1 MAAIVGYNGNWNV
14 KCECYE
20 LPNSVDI
27 SNNRSVVR
35 VDIYV
40 GRNANT
46 NPSYFGGWLRGSVT
60 VDGQTQNFSGSA
72 DESGVSAG
80 EYRYVHVTL
89 DYSIPHNGDGS
100 KTVGI
105 SFNWEAYFN
114 PKSASGNGT
123 LDLTPIPRKTDCP
136 SLSVI
141 VKTPTSLTIS
151 PKAANTFQHSLQIF
165 YGNVS
170 YYVNANGNM
179 QSSEYK
185 FGTNVTRI
193 PITIPASFYSQFSG
207 ISGQGML
214 RLRTYNGNTY
224 IDQSDATLYVSVNQD
239 LCRPYVSS
247 YSVKDKNTKTLAIT
261 NSEDN
266 AVQYGSRLLITFDD
280 YYISDPEDTNTTIT
294 LKTINGTD
302 ITSLSSLYA
311 IEEAG
316 ASFMIALKNSRNITG
331 YTAIGIS
338 GSLYPYI
345 PLTFNIERLKR
356 PEPTTGEIELSY
368 NGNFYAGDFGTSITA
383 GKFQIGEELENENT
397 RFDIPNNLYQ
407 SLTSTTHDTDIIVG
421 TNYRLIERV
430 DVTTVDDTT
439 NAYYAL
445 MITDIEGQSTGTNFV
460 LYSVLVTTTE
470 GEEPVIQMQNPTTIG
485 ISGFTLGTITSI
497 NTTNSFYQY
506 IVNTDTEGTTIS
518 NTLTLTWK
526 YREKGASTWTTGGTL
541 TPTINASQNTYSGYT
556 SLGNGFD
563 YQKQYDFQFTAE
575 DLIHNSTGDGTITN
589 PINPIQVEQTV
600 TRGLPIFWWSENN
613 IHILGDLYIDGTI
626 HNNNS

>member
-1 MAAIVGYNGNWNV
+1 MA
-14 KCECYE
+14 
-20 LPNSVDI
+20 
-27 SNNRSVVR
+27 
-35 VDIYV
+35 
-40 GRNANT
+40 
-46 NPSYFGGWLRGSVT
+46 SVT
-60 VDGQTQNFSGSA
+60 LNLSISEA
-72 DESGVSAG
+72 S
-80 EYRYVHVTL
+80 
-89 DYSIPHNGDGS
+89 YSIPNNTSNINWSLSVTSSGASNGYDYQCPYEVRYNNANGGL
-100 KTVGI
+100 V
-105 SFNWEAYFN
+105 
-114 PKSASGNGT
+114 ASGHKGFANNTTTQLASGTISGYKHNDNGT
-123 LDLTPIPRKTDCP
+123 ASITLYAHYYTDTQDWVVVPHEASTIVSINLTTIPRKTDCP

-151 PKAANTFQHSLQIF
+151 PKASNTFQHSLQIF
-165 YGNVS
+165 YGNLS

-294 LKTINGTD
+294 QKTINGTD

-345 PLTFNIERLKR
+345 PLTFNIESLKR
-356 PEPTTGEIELSY
+356 LEPTTGEIELSY
-368 NGNFYAGDFGTSITA
+368 NGNFYAGDFGTSATA

-397 RFDIPNNLYQ
+397 RFDIPNDLYQ

-518 NTLTLTWK
+518 NTLTLTWN

-541 TPTINASQNTYSGYT
+541 TPTINANRNTYSGHV
-556 SLGNGFD
+556 SLGTNFN
-563 YQKQYDFQFTAE
+563 YQKQYDFQFIAE
-575 DLIHNSTGDGTITN
+575 DLIHNSTGDDTITN
-589 PINPIQVEQTV
+589 PINPIIVEQTV
-600 TRGLPIFWWSENN
+600 TRGFPIIWWTDGSVHV
-613 IHILGDLYIDGTI
+613 IGDVYVDGTI
-626 HNNNS
+626 HNNS